1 MMFTNVYLTSFFMI
15 LIMNFLKNIKSLQAE
30 ISSLPKYY
38 NSHVWITAPG
48 ADGLS
53 YLGIS

>member
-1 MMFTNVYLTSFFMI
+1 MI
-15 LIMNFLKNIKSLQAE
+15 LFMNFLKNIKNLESE
-30 ISSLPKYY
+30 ISALPKYY

-53 YLGIS
+53 FLGIS